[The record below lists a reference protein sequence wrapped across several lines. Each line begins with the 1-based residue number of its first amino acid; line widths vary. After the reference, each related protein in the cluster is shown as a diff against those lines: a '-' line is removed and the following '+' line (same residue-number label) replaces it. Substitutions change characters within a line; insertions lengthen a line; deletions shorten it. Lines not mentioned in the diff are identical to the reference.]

1 MLAGMDRLA
10 DAGGTADA
18 EGDSGVVWSPLT
30 TRVWT
35 ARLEPCAV
43 TCGLVIGEDHLLLVD
58 TGSTPQQGAALTMA
72 AARAL
77 GRPVDR
83 VVVTHHHGDHCGG
96 LAGLC
101 GAEAAGTGGGGTAGG
116 GTGGVQ
122 VWMHRAALARLE
134 DAPVIAHPTSLLAYI
149 DLGGLAAEVVYPGAG
164 HTDGDLVIR
173 VPSEEVTFIG
183 DLVETSGD
191 PQADESTDFWNW
203 PSAISSVISATD
215 GKGRYVPGHGDP
227 ADAHALMDQNARIS
241 QCIDQVREEMQSGT
255 PVAKIQDARDWPFS
269 PETMADWIPRIADQ
283 LAARGITRKNLLPLS
298 RR

>member
-1 MLAGMDRLA
+1 M
-10 DAGGTADA
+10 
-18 EGDSGVVWSPLT
+18 VWSPLT
-30 TRVWT
+30 ARVWT
-35 ARLEPCAV
+35 TRLEPCAV
-43 TCGLVIGEDHLLLVD
+43 TCGLVIGEDHLLLID
-58 TGSTPQQGAALTMA
+58 TGSTPQQGAALSMA

-83 VVVTHHHGDHCGG
+83 VVVTHHHDDHCGG
-96 LAGLC
+96 LAGLV
-101 GAEAAGTGGGGTAGG
+101 GAKKPGAGEGDAD
-116 GTGGVQ
+116 GVQ
-122 VWMHRAALARLE
+122 VWMHRAALARLA
-134 DAPVIAHPTSLLAYI
+134 DAPAIAHPTSLLAYI

-173 VPSEEVTFIG
+173 IPEEEVTFVG

-215 GKGRYVPGHGDP
+215 GKGRYILGHGDP
-227 ADAHALMDQNARIS
+227 VDGHALMDQNARIS
-241 QCIDQVREEMQSGT
+241 QCVDQVREEMEAGT
-255 PVAKIQDARDWPFS
+255 PVEKIQSSREWPFS

-298 RR
+298 KR